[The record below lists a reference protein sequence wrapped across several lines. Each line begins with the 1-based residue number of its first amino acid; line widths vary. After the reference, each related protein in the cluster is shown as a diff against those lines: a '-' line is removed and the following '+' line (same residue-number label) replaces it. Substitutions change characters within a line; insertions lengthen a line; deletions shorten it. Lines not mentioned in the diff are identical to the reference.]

1 MPADWH
7 TAVTQ
12 LRGGLDQGRFMTM
25 LGICGSDG
33 PCLGVRSQDVV
44 C

>member
-12 LRGGLDQGRFMTM
+12 LRGGLDQERFMTM
-25 LGICGSDG
+25 LGVSG
-33 PCLGVRSQDVV
+33 
-44 C
+44 

>member
-12 LRGGLDQGRFMTM
+12 LGGGLDQGRFMTM
-25 LGICGSDG
+25 LGFVGRNAHVEVSG
-33 PCLGVRSQDVV
+33 LM
-44 C
+44 